1 MRSQRQLRVGEEIRH
16 AIAAILMRGDIPWPV
31 GFTPPQGVTV
41 TEVQVSPDLKNATA
55 YIMPLGG
62 VKLEETVRVL
72 NATIG
77 FFRHAIAQNVR
88 LRYVPKLAFSP
99 DRSFEH
105 AQRIHEI
112 LNDPEVA
119 KDLGRND
126 D

>member
-1 MRSQRQLRVGEEIRH
+1 MASVSASYQRE
-16 AIAAILMRGDIPWPV
+16 PV

-55 YIMPLGG
+55 FIMPLGG

-77 FFRHAIAQNVR
+77 FFRHTIAQSVQ
-88 LRYVPKLAFSP
+88 LRHVPNLTFSP

-105 AQRIHEI
+105 AQRINEI
-112 LNDPEVA
+112 LNDPSVA
-119 KDLGRND
+119 KDLDRD
-126 D
+126 SD